1 MEGNSDLL
9 NELEF
14 IAKKLEAE
22 NLSFED
28 KLNLKDR
35 EHNIKMKLNGVKP
48 MDSSYDCF
56 GCGA

>member
-9 NELEF
+9 NELEL

-48 MDSSYDCF
+48 MHSSYDCF